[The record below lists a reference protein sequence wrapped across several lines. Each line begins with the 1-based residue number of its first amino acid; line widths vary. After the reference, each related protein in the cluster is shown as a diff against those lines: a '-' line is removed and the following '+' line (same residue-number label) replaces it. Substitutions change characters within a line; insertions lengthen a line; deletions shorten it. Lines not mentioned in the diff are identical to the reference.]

1 MFLILIHKERVMHK
15 SNLII
20 KFLEKIIF
28 ILLIFSCQIT
38 IAHEGHSHGPSVAAS
53 VSFDKS
59 GNLWRVQE
67 RQGFVIVD
75 SSNDQ
80 GAHFSGS
87 VNVNTE
93 MQQIGTSG
101 DAKPKIAIGPEGN
114 IYITWTQSLSKPY
127 TGFIWFS
134 RSTDHGKTFEYPQVV
149 HQDKSEITHRFDAI
163 NVNSDG
169 RIFIA
174 WIDKR
179 DLEKAKLK
187 NNGKEYDGAALYYA
201 VSDNHGESFKPEKK
215 IIDSSCECCRI
226 ALTNDA
232 SGNIIAM
239 WRQLYDKGI
248 RDHAVAKIDIKDNII
263 VNRAT
268 FGGWKIDACP
278 HHGPAITRGSDW
290 GYHMAWFDGGEKA
303 GLFYGRMDGNAWV
316 SSPPKRF
323 GNVNFQAGHPALLSI
338 NEKVYLAWKEIN
350 ELGNYIVLATS
361 EDGGKNWLEAKIIK
375 KSEGASDYPEL
386 IQFNNK
392 VFLSWN
398 TMKDGYQLISL
409 E

>member
-1 MFLILIHKERVMHK
+1 MFLIPIHKEQAMLK
-15 SNLII
+15 LNLII
-20 KFLEKIIF
+20 KFTEKIICL
-28 ILLIFSCQIT
+28 LLILFCEIC
-38 IAHEGHSHGPSVAAS
+38 IAHEGHNHGPSVATS
-53 VSFDKS
+53 VLFDKT
-59 GNLWRVQE
+59 GNLWRVKE
-67 RQGFVIVD
+67 SQGFVVVD

-80 GAHFSGS
+80 GAHFSKPI
-87 VNVNTE
+87 NVNLE

-114 IYITWTQSLSKPY
+114 IYVTWTQALSKPY
-127 TGFIWFS
+127 TGYIWFS
-134 RSTDHGKTFEYPQVV
+134 RSTDHGKTFESPQIV
-149 HQDKSEITHRFDAI
+149 HKDKSEITHRFDAI

-174 WIDKR
+174 WVDKR

-187 NNGKEYDGAALYYA
+187 NNDKEYDGAGIYYA

-232 SGNIIAM
+232 SGNVIAM
-239 WRQLYDKGI
+239 WRQLYDKSI

-278 HHGPAITRGSDW
+278 HHGPALSRGGDW

-303 GLFYGRMDGNAWV
+303 GLFYGRMDGDTWV

-361 EDGGKNWLEAKIIK
+361 EDGGKNWLEAKILK

-392 VFLSWN
+392 AFLSWN